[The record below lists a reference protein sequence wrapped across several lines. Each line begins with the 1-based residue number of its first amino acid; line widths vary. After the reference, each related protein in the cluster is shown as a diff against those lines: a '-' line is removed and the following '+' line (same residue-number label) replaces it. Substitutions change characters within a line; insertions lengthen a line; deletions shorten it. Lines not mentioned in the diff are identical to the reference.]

1 MIFISKA
8 LAQAPTLEDGQ
19 GVPPEVGAG
28 DVLIP
33 NLLLVVAIIGLFVLF
48 VYLPQRRRAKEH
60 NEMLHELRKGDKVVT
75 TGGIVG
81 KIAKQPGETEIV
93 IETADESKITVLR
106 AAITG
111 KYEHIVDSSGS
122 ASSDTKNSDAK

>member
-1 MIFISKA
+1 MIFVSKA
-8 LAQAPTLEDGQ
+8 LAQAPKLEDVQ
-19 GVPPEVGAG
+19 TPPADVGAG

-33 NLLLVVAIIGLFVLF
+33 NLLLIVAIVGLFILF

-60 NEMLHELRKGDKVVT
+60 NEMLGDLKKGDKVVT

-93 IETADESKITVLR
+93 IETSDEAKITVLR

-111 KYEHIVDSSGS
+111 KYEHIVGS
-122 ASSDTKNSDAK
+122 TPELSNENKK